1 MIAMSRFTHVCTD
14 LVIILTA
21 IMHVIVKM
29 DMEANTAI
37 KVGSLL

>member
-1 MIAMSRFTHVCTD
+1 MNAMSRFTNVCTG

-21 IMHVIVKM
+21 IIHVIVKM